1 MRVDMCVRVWQGR
14 RALQTQQHILLEL
27 KDFGTLPNDDRTL
40 PGRIS
45 QLCLQQ
51 VVLCASK
58 ELASLSNALQLGIED
73 GTHRAGIVSC
83 AAHQGNVYLP
93 HRNTYLHCMHIYID
107 TCTHACMHATHAY
120 TYTRIYAS
128 MHTCQCID
136 TIGCYLE
143 RNPNHQ
149 CVRRKDSL
157 FTDTCMHMS
166 CACTKCLVCLHNI
179 HM

>member
-51 VVLCASK
+51 DVLCASK

-73 GTHRAGIVSC
+73 GTHIVRESCRALRTKVMSTCHTVI
-83 AAHQGNVYLP
+83 
-93 HRNTYLHCMHIYID
+93 RTYTACIYI
-107 TCTHACMHATHAY
+107 
-120 TYTRIYAS
+120 
-128 MHTCQCID
+128 
-136 TIGCYLE
+136 
-143 RNPNHQ
+143 
-149 CVRRKDSL
+149 
-157 FTDTCMHMS
+157 
-166 CACTKCLVCLHNI
+166 
-179 HM
+179 